1 MESSVTERAETCLLM
16 MKSLRRMVEGFAP
29 HQGEFFQA
37 GYKTEK
43 NSQQNKTAIRR
54 QVTALR
60 QELLALEKEVTK

>member
-1 MESSVTERAETCLLM
+1 M

-29 HQGEFFQA
+29 HQDDYFVA